1 MSELIA
7 HLFGDYVLQNHWM
20 ANKKT
25 SSSVACLIHV
35 FLYTICFL
43 FVTRSIGALAIIYS
57 THFFID
63 RFSLAKK
70 WPEIYGKTSNCFIY
84 FLIDK
89 VEHIEPAP
97 AFISVWIAIIVDNTF
112 HLLINHLA
120 IAYIK

>member
-1 MSELIA
+1 MNELIA

-25 SSSVACLIHV
+25 SSSIACLIHV

-43 FVTRSIGALAIIYS
+43 FVTRSIGSLAIISS

-89 VEHIEPAP
+89 VKHIEPAP

-112 HLLINHLA
+112 HLLI
-120 IAYIK
+120 

>member
-1 MSELIA
+1 MNELIA

-25 SSSVACLIHV
+25 SSSIACLIHV

-43 FVTRSIGALAIIYS
+43 FVTRSIGALAIIS
-57 THFFID
+57 ITHFFID

-70 WPEIYGKTSNCFIY
+70 WPAFYGVGCNGSLQRFFNARQ
-84 FLIDK
+84 ID
-89 VEHIEPAP
+89 PAP
-97 AFISVWIAIIVDNTF
+97 PFLTVWLAIIVDNTF

-120 IAYIK
+120 IAYV